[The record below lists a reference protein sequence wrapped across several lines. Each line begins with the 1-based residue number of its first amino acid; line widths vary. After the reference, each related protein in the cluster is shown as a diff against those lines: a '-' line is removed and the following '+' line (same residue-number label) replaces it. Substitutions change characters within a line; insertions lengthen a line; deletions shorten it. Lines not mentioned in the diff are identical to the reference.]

1 MLDLRLISCSPTSA
15 STGMDTSAPSIAQ
28 SRRPGIL
35 TYTSPLVDTAS
46 QISFM
51 PLYLVGWKREVEKLE
66 VPMMEQVKFA
76 RGARNLPECA
86 CLKIES
92 KEDMQ
97 FYSAK
102 VQFRARFTG
111 LRYLPPHPFF
121 IMLSGVA
128 DRDLGGL
135 CTIGD

>member
-1 MLDLRLISCSPTSA
+1 M
-15 STGMDTSAPSIAQ
+15 
-28 SRRPGIL
+28 
-35 TYTSPLVDTAS
+35 
-46 QISFM
+46 
-51 PLYLVGWKREVEKLE
+51 EKLE
-66 VPMMEQVKFA
+66 VPMMEQVEFA

-111 LRYLPPHPFF
+111 LRYLPLHPFF
-121 IMLSGVA
+121 TMLSDVA

>member
-1 MLDLRLISCSPTSA
+1 MLDLTLLPHPSTSA
-15 STGMDTSAPSIAQ
+15 STGTNTSAPSIAR

-46 QISFM
+46 RISFM
-51 PLYLVGWKREVEKLE
+51 PLYLVGWKRELEKLE
-66 VPMMEQVKFA
+66 IPMMEQVEFA
-76 RGARNLPECA
+76 RGARNLPASARLE
-86 CLKIES
+86 INS

-111 LRYLPPHPFF
+111 LR
-121 IMLSGVA
+121 
-128 DRDLGGL
+128 
-135 CTIGD
+135 